1 MSDAPS
7 IGISGIGQIGIV
19 VHDVPK
25 ATAFYRDVLGMPF
38 LFDAPSLAFF
48 QCGEVRLML
57 TLPSAP
63 ELDHP
68 ASPIY
73 YRVDDIHGAHAMLRE
88 RGVEFERAPQAAH
101 RTQHHELWLAF
112 FRDPDGNLLAL
123 MSEVSLE

>member
-1 MSDAPS
+1 MSTAPS
-7 IGISGIGQIGIV
+7 VSLSRIGQIGVV
-19 VHDVPK
+19 VHDIPR
-25 ATAFYRDVLGMPF
+25 ATAFYRYVLGIPF
-38 LFDAPSLAFF
+38 LFDAPNLAFF

-73 YRVDDIHGAHAMLRE
+73 YRVDDIHAAYDGLRE
-88 RGVEFERAPQAAH
+88 RGVTFEREPQAAH
-101 RTQHHELWLAF
+101 RTDRFELWLAF

-123 MSEVSLE
+123 MSEAPVG